1 LNCVAICIT
10 QQAHRCSGE
19 LQVPSVRP
27 SVVHAVCAAGAG
39 RRTAVARVRKEEE
52 AGRLESRRTGGGAR
66 RHPRTRAGYDR
77 AAFSLNL
84 LACPSR
90 LRISVFPFFLRSSR
104 FSPRKKQ
111 WRRRTELG
119 KPRCRDP
126 QQHQCRDHKNTNAYT
141 RKPQCRD
148 PQKHQCLHSKT
159 PMPRPTK
166 TPMPAPKNPNA
177 ATHKNTNA
185 YTRKPHCL
193 HTRWGRGPMPTHVSF
208 GNSRV

>member
-1 LNCVAICIT
+1 MKCVAICTT

-39 RRTAVARVRKEEE
+39 AGRRTAVARVREEEE
-52 AGRLESRRTGGGAR
+52 AGRLESRRTGAR
-66 RHPRTRAGYDR
+66 RRREAAPTHAGR
-77 AAFSLNL
+77 IRSPAAGGILTEFACLSISSAHQRFPIFFAQLKIFSQK
-84 LACPSR
+84 
-90 LRISVFPFFLRSSR
+90 
-104 FSPRKKQ
+104 KKQ

-166 TPMPAPKNPNA
+166 TPMPTLENPDA
-177 ATHKNTNA
+177 ATHKKHQCLRPKTPMP
-185 YTRKPHCL
+185 RPQKHQCL
-193 HTRWGRGPMPTHVSF
+193 HSK
-208 GNSRV
+208 